1 MKKKLDFQKL
11 RTISLYV
18 LSGAALIALL
28 FAGVLNKAY
37 SSNTD
42 LTSLDVN
49 DTRISTDKLTE
60 LYVVADLSNALNLA
74 SAGDVAYN
82 YVATSSLYE
91 IGQASIGTGKLE
103 KNITTDTSNF
113 SRGVISYVVSEGETM
128 EDIADKFGLT
138 TDQIRWSNDLKT
150 TDIEEG
156 DTLYLTKNVSGIV
169 YTVKEDD
176 TLESIADTYGS
187 TAEDIMHLNDI
198 EVSGISEGMRI
209 AIEGGT
215 LPEEERPE
223 YVAPTPVVRPTTTY
237 YYTTVGASGSRLT
250 LTVVNSSLWLSGPYA
265 SGQCT
270 SYAWSMRPDLPGTL
284 GNAYSWAANAAAAG
298 FPVDHNP
305 QPGDVFQSM
314 EGYYGHVGYVVDV
327 NDDGTILIREMNY
340 NYRAGVVTESLI
352 SASAA
357 SSFNYI
363 HYK

>member
-128 EDIADKFGLT
+128 EDIADLIAKIFQFPPARYFSLEFRT
-138 TDQIRWSNDLKT
+138 FHVINPSLFTKLFTRFLHELRKRRTDRHQIRRS
-150 TDIEEG
+150 
-156 DTLYLTKNVSGIV
+156 
-169 YTVKEDD
+169 
-176 TLESIADTYGS
+176 
-187 TAEDIMHLNDI
+187 H
-198 EVSGISEGMRI
+198 RH
-209 AIEGGT
+209 
-215 LPEEERPE
+215 R
-223 YVAPTPVVRPTTTY
+223 
-237 YYTTVGASGSRLT
+237 
-250 LTVVNSSLWLSGPYA
+250 
-265 SGQCT
+265 
-270 SYAWSMRPDLPGTL
+270 
-284 GNAYSWAANAAAAG
+284 
-298 FPVDHNP
+298 
-305 QPGDVFQSM
+305 
-314 EGYYGHVGYVVDV
+314 
-327 NDDGTILIREMNY
+327 
-340 NYRAGVVTESLI
+340 
-352 SASAA
+352 
-357 SSFNYI
+357 
-363 HYK
+363 